1 MKVLNE
7 SPQIAY
13 LAWINDQLKYGRN
26 LEMNDQFS
34 ECKEVLL
41 LGEYVFEAA
50 LLYILS

>member
-7 SPQIAY
+7 LPQIAY

-41 LGEYVFEAA
+41 LEEHVFEAA
-50 LLYILS
+50 LWYVLS